1 MSNVSDAGMFQS
13 QIQPLGRVSD
23 LKLGGFC
30 SHGAKQ
36 GQATQG
42 EGKSSGVSGPAL
54 EQIIELQLI
63 LWYEYPFHFLG
74 RIALCSVL

>member
-1 MSNVSDAGMFQS
+1 VQKEDQSCAWRPVAGSSIEQ
-13 QIQPLGRVSD
+13 
-23 LKLGGFC
+23 K
-30 SHGAKQ
+30 
-36 GQATQG
+36 QG

-63 LWYEYPFHFLG
+63 LWYEHLFHFLG